1 MQREGGVHEEGPAEP
16 ALVRVQQTTRKN
28 TGPGL
33 QPCLPASPFNSI
45 PAHTYPGSSGPS
57 QETGS
62 TFWPP
67 GRQGKGHVLSE
78 SLCKHARSWRPGSFW
93 ATWCS
98 PAGQG
103 QVLWLQSPGLHLTP
117 FSNSSGP
124 RPSLRPAF
132 YTELGDPKLTFPQPA
147 TGQAL

>member
-1 MQREGGVHEEGPAEP
+1 MGERGEEEKRGNEGWGKEGSSAGGPGGKGSNSILALAEGKQDPEPTSLSKDMQREGGVHEEGPAEP

-67 GRQGKGHVLSE
+67 GRQGKRHVLSE
-78 SLCKHARSWRPGSFW
+78 SLCKHARSWR
-93 ATWCS
+93 
-98 PAGQG
+98 
-103 QVLWLQSPGLHLTP
+103 
-117 FSNSSGP
+117 
-124 RPSLRPAF
+124 
-132 YTELGDPKLTFPQPA
+132 LGYVV
-147 TGQAL
+147 